1 MKAFTKWNI
10 RTGILF
16 GIMILI
22 LFVTGQVKVDFF
34 DLVIIFLS
42 GTISL
47 GSFMYLVEV
56 KYIPFR
62 RKQVLKKILR
72 IFDAEPVSDSQA
84 KFKIGNYDLTV
95 YVEFILSLNNYAANG
110 EVISFHVPR
119 IQLKQGE
126 LNRPLSQI
134 EEILNGKRTFRIY
147 QTNGMGLKL
156 AKRRIEKNLI

>member
-1 MKAFTKWNI
+1 MKTFTKWNI
-10 RTGILF
+10 RTGIFF

-22 LFVTGQVKVDFF
+22 LFITGQVKVDFF
-34 DLVIIFLS
+34 DLVITFLI

-47 GSFMYLVEV
+47 GTFMWLVED
-56 KYIPFR
+56 KYYPIR

-72 IFDAEPVSDSQA
+72 IFEAEPVSESQA
-84 KFKIGNYDLTV
+84 KFKIGNYDITIDID
-95 YVEFILSLNNYAANG
+95 FILSLNKYAANG

-119 IQLKQGE
+119 TQLKHGE

-134 EEILNGKRTFRIY
+134 EEVLDGRQTFRIY

-156 AKRRIEKNLI
+156 AKRRIEKNLK